1 MYNNYSAHFTSSYI
15 IASAHLRIISKF
27 PTPPSCHSDMVVTI
41 TSISDFQG
49 TLSAWFCCHNRKPK
63 MAYLRR

>member
-41 TSISDFQG
+41 TSILDFQG
-49 TLSAWFCCHNRKPK
+49 
-63 MAYLRR
+63 MLRRLYFFPTKNLTA

>member
-41 TSISDFQG
+41 TSILDFQG
-49 TLSAWFCCHNRKPK
+49 MWRLSCCYKRKT
-63 MAYLRR
+63 RRNPLF

>member
-49 TLSAWFCCHNRKPK
+49 TSSAW
-63 MAYLRR
+63 Y